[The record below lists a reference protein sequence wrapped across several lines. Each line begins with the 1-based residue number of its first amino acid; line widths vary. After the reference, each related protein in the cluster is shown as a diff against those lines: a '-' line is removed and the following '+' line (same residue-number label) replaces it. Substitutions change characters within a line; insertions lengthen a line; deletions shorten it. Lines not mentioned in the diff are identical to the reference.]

1 MALVV
6 ALLLYPF
13 SVASGIFM
21 LKKDTTKM
29 HYNNAG
35 LNVPN
40 NTPLAVYQS
49 TPGRHC
55 LVMGLKTNSSPVDI
69 RLSEMEA
76 AIENIASLIAAS
88 NLAVN

>member
-1 MALVV
+1 MAFVV

-13 SVASGIFM
+13 IVASGIFM

-40 NTPLAVYQS
+40 NAPLAVYQS
-49 TPGRHC
+49 TLGGHW

-69 RLSEMEA
+69 RLSKMEV
-76 AIENIASLIAAS
+76 AIENIASLIAAG